1 LYACTIKE
9 TTNGRWR
16 RARRETRKAFEVLAQ
31 RRIETNG
38 EIDERKTIARVCENK
53 AQKVA
58 GEKAKKTLRL
68 RAGGDGFTMIMEFA

>member
-16 RARRETRKAFEVLAQ
+16 RARRETRKALEVLAQ

-38 EIDERKTIARVCENK
+38 EIDERKTAPRVCENK
-53 AQKVA
+53 TQKVA
-58 GEKAKKTLRL
+58 DEKAKEALSLRS
-68 RAGGDGFTMIMEFA
+68 RRRR